1 MNSSALITCG
11 TRNAQPTRAG
21 RLPMGSGP
29 PHCFFSFL
37 SLVAFS
43 RWRQDPLW
51 LTIPIPHL
59 ASMRSGT
66 AGEIRVPLSGRLAC
80 SPSTLML
87 GDRPDQT
94 LIGSHSG
101 ARKMRH
107 ASSPADA
114 RQAAPGSQGSWGPLF
129 PLRSCASVE
138 RKGVVGG
145 CLAQRLACLLADNI
159 HRAHTHSLTHSL
171 AHSLTHYLT
180 HTRTGTSNMSQ
191 APCGEELVP
200 PS

>member
-1 MNSSALITCG
+1 MHSVALLSAAQLSAGRDQNLEPGTLLASLRHSGHSVNSSALITCG

-29 PHCFFSFL
+29 PHCVFSFF

-66 AGEIRVPLSGRLAC
+66 TGEIRVPLSGRLAC
-80 SPSTLML
+80 SPPTLML

-94 LIGSHSG
+94 LIGSHSA

-107 ASSPADA
+107 ASTPSRRSPSGP
-114 RQAAPGSQGSWGPLF
+114 RVPGVLGPSFSAAILCV
-129 PLRSCASVE
+129 RRAE
-138 RKGVVGG
+138 RRCWRMFSPTAG
-145 CLAQRLACLLADNI
+145 LLA
-159 HRAHTHSLTHSL
+159 R
-171 AHSLTHYLT
+171 
-180 HTRTGTSNMSQ
+180 
-191 APCGEELVP
+191 
-200 PS
+200 